1 MVYVD
6 HSSNSADEF
15 DLRPTD
21 AGANV
26 ILLEPYDDVVF
37 ERLVEHNGLKL
48 VNPSQLAVDLLTGPG
63 RSPSEGQELLAWMK
77 EHTDA
82 WRA

>member
-26 ILLEPYDDVVF
+26 ILLEPFEPHLDALVV
-37 ERLVEHNGLKL
+37 VGA
-48 VNPSQLAVDLLTGPG
+48 QAVDL
-63 RSPSEGQELLAWMK
+63 
-77 EHTDA
+77 HTS
-82 WRA
+82 RE